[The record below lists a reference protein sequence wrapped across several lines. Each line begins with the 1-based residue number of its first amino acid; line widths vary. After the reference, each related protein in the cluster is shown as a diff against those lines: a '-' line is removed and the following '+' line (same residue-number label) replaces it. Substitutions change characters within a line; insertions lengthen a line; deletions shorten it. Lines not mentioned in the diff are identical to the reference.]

1 MSVVRHRDIPSKY
14 WITKITKQRVG
25 KEGKEVHNR
34 FTATPAPAASEVCYS
49 ALFSLWSM
57 ELQGKPDR
65 LSYLPSQTDIDI
77 YIYIYTCGIPHT
89 VYAHLCSL
97 YRPTYRMN
105 IIRLK
110 NFVMQG
116 QSYRIT
122 DESSLQIKGKSKTNS
137 KLLKQSR

>member
-1 MSVVRHRDIPSKY
+1 MRGKG
-14 WITKITKQRVG
+14 VG
-25 KEGKEVHNR
+25 GGVHNR

-65 LSYLPSQTDIDI
+65 PSQADMYIYT
-77 YIYIYTCGIPHT
+77 YIYIALVWDPPRS
-89 VYAHLCSL
+89 VQAHLCRL
-97 YRPTYRMN
+97 YRP
-105 IIRLK
+105 K

-122 DESSLQIKGKSKTNS
+122 DRSSLQIKGKSKTNS

>member
-1 MSVVRHRDIPSKY
+1 M
-14 WITKITKQRVG
+14 G

-77 YIYIYTCGIPHT
+77 YIYIYMWDPPHSVRALVQPVQT
-89 VYAHLCSL
+89 HISYEYNKTEELRYAGA
-97 YRPTYRMN
+97 
-105 IIRLK
+105 IIS
-110 NFVMQG
+110 N
-116 QSYRIT
+116 
-122 DESSLQIKGKSKTNS
+122 N
-137 KLLKQSR
+137 